1 MLIVN
6 GLTFLNEIFSEVLK
20 GHFVFLNNVFQTN
33 NRFTF
38 CLRNGVFTQQ
48 MHSMGQKMSCNRML
62 TQISANSRILMA
74 VADVYL
80 INIC

>member
-6 GLTFLNEIFSEVLK
+6 GLIFLNEIFSEVLK

-48 MHSMGQKMSCNRML
+48 MH
-62 TQISANSRILMA
+62 I
-74 VADVYL
+74 
-80 INIC
+80 

>member
-20 GHFVFLNNVFQTN
+20 GHFVFLKNIFQTN
-33 NRFTF
+33 NRFMV

-48 MHSMGQKMSCNRML
+48 MHTLVFM
-62 TQISANSRILMA
+62 NSLFSNYGWDRKCPAI
-74 VADVYL
+74 V
-80 INIC
+80 C